1 MTAEKQPDM
10 PLWEDQLW
18 EIMHAMQYR
27 SQIALVPLIAALFI
41 RGYTPLM
48 ETIRVLALILALS
61 VAWATIRQQQRM
73 LRQLRDKYGHSNNG
87 VQAIGDKS
95 PQPDP

>member
-1 MTAEKQPDM
+1 MTNEKQPDM

-18 EIMHAMQYR
+18 GIMHAMTYR

-48 ETIRVLALILALS
+48 ETIRVIALILALG
-61 VAWATIRQQQRM
+61 VAWSTIRQQQRM
-73 LRQLRDKYGHSNNG
+73 LKQLRDKYDKNSNNG
-87 VQAIGDKS
+87 LQATAHKL
-95 PQPDP
+95 P